1 MPALVRKLAGNN
13 VVPGV
18 YRPVRSLPALLSPGC
33 CCQGNTAPRLSVRN
47 GMSEFRLEAAAKRPR
62 VTGTL
67 SDVQSAPSVT
77 GSGQENEAYEHYDPG
92 V

>member
-1 MPALVRKLAGNN
+1 
-13 VVPGV
+13 
-18 YRPVRSLPALLSPGC
+18 
-33 CCQGNTAPRLSVRN
+33 
-47 GMSEFRLEAAAKRPR
+47 MSEFRLEAAAKRPR